1 MKRWESAFL
10 LVGILLVALS
20 VRVVGLGWGEGQP
33 IHPDEEF
40 LRQVTVAVQ
49 WPNSL
54 TLYLDTSRSPL
65 NPYNRGYGFFV
76 YGTFPLFLTRAV
88 GEALDQGC
96 RNGEAVSLLS
106 RWLAPVLLGNPAV
119 CWPGAFSGTG
129 TRHLGRLLAA
139 LFDTGS
145 VLFVFLAARVLA
157 SGKDSP
163 ALPPLAALL
172 YALTVLP
179 IQQSHFY
186 TVDSFA
192 NFFVAATLYLAL
204 ALAQTQTLGWGVP
217 LAFLGGLAIGLGV
230 ACKISVWPLGLLVA
244 LAVFLHARRS
254 AHGDV
259 GRAARA
265 VVLLGLLALVGAFL
279 AFRLAQPYAFL
290 GPGFFGLRLN
300 PRWLQNMAE
309 VRSLMSGAV
318 DTYPGHQW
326 T

>member
-1 MKRWESAFL
+1 MVLSPGSVSYHASGEEATFPFRLCCLPFALCYTLFAPTPETGQEEDGLKRWESAFL

-139 LFDTGS
+139 LS
-145 VLFVFLAARVLA
+145 
-157 SGKDSP
+157 
-163 ALPPLAALL
+163 
-172 YALTVLP
+172 
-179 IQQSHFY
+179 
-186 TVDSFA
+186 
-192 NFFVAATLYLAL
+192 
-204 ALAQTQTLGWGVP
+204 
-217 LAFLGGLAIGLGV
+217 
-230 ACKISVWPLGLLVA
+230 
-244 LAVFLHARRS
+244 
-254 AHGDV
+254 
-259 GRAARA
+259 
-265 VVLLGLLALVGAFL
+265 
-279 AFRLAQPYAFL
+279 
-290 GPGFFGLRLN
+290 
-300 PRWLQNMAE
+300 
-309 VRSLMSGAV
+309 
-318 DTYPGHQW
+318 
-326 T
+326 